1 MTRLSEIIKERS
13 EPGLLIFDHHGRLLY
28 SNREALEME
37 SAVQAGA
44 TEAFPPF
51 DEIYSLCLQM
61 KTGAGV
67 PDPAHGV
74 DPECPVLNVGDG
86 ISYSL
91 RSFLINERAK
101 ENGESHILILI
112 EKVVE
117 RRKIDIEYARREFQ
131 LTKREGDVLK
141 LICQGLPNREISET
155 IFISEYTV
163 KVHIKNIMKKMKANS
178 RNEIIALL
186 K

>member
-1 MTRLSEIIKERS
+1 MTRLAEIIKERS
-13 EPGLLIFDHHGRLLY
+13 EPGLLIFDLHGRLLY
-28 SNREALEME
+28 TNREALEMQ

-61 KTGAGV
+61 KTGTGTS
-67 PDPAHGV
+67 DPGLV
-74 DPECPVLNVGDG
+74 SDPECPVLKVGNG

-117 RRKIDIEYARREFQ
+117 RRKIDIENAMREYQ
-131 LTKREGDVLK
+131 LTKREGDVVR
-141 LICQGLPNREISET
+141 LICDGLTNREISEI

-163 KVHIKNIMKKMKANS
+163 KAHIKNIMKKMKTNS
-178 RNEIIALL
+178 KNEIIALL